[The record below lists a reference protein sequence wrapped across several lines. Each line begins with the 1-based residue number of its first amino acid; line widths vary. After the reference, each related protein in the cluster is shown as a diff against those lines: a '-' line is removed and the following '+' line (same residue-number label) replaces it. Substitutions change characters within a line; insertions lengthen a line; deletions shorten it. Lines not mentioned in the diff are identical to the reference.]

1 MSNNTG
7 TPHVLL
13 GTLPMEKPED
23 LVAARLN
30 ARQVAEI
37 LGLDRQAQTRMATAV
52 SEITRN
58 ALTFAGKAQLQF
70 LIDGSAPS
78 HRLTVVVADEGPGI
92 ADLDG
97 VLSGRKAFAPGHGKG
112 LLSARR
118 LVDHFEVQSTPAGT
132 RVQLSQRL
140 PQGTLLKLTR
150 DTQQQIA
157 QLLSSHVGA
166 DPITAL
172 QQQDREIIEGLDD
185 LQERQAEAARL
196 NQELE
201 ETNRGVVALYSELE
215 EKAEQLRG
223 VSDTKS
229 RFLSHMSHE
238 FRTPLNSILAL
249 ARLLVDRV
257 DGELNAEQ
265 ERQVQYIRKSAQGLL
280 DMVNDL
286 LDLAKVEAGKV
297 DVKPVEFTV
306 DSLFASLRG
315 TLRPLLTNPA
325 VELLFGHTAQLPA
338 VLADEQKV
346 IQILRNFISNALKFT
361 EQGHVL
367 VEARHDAARQTII
380 FSVSDSGIGIAAQDI
395 NVIFEEFTQVD
406 GRLQQGGT
414 GLGLPLTRRLA
425 LLMGGEVRASSQAG
439 KGSVFELVLP
449 VRFGQVLNA
458 PADDAAA
465 ATTAGRVL
473 VVDDEEAFR
482 YVLRHIAQD
491 AGYEVQE
498 ASDGLSALQTIGLQR
513 PDMIFL
519 DLAMPQLDG
528 FGVLERLSASPELAA
543 IPVVVCTSQ
552 LLSIEQKRL
561 LARAHAILLKQ
572 DVSRDGLTAL
582 MQSVI
587 RDDDQARSA

>member
-1 MSNNTG
+1 MTSAPTK
-7 TPHVLL
+7 HISL
-13 GTLPMEKPED
+13 GTMHLVSAED
-23 LVAARLN
+23 VVAARLH
-30 ARQVAEI
+30 ARKAAEI
-37 LGLDRQAQTRMATAV
+37 LGLDRQSQTRMATAV

-58 ALTFAGKAQLQF
+58 AFTYAGKARAEF
-70 LIDGSAPS
+70 AIDGNAPA
-78 HRLTVVVADEGPGI
+78 HTFMVVVSDDGPGI
-92 ADLDG
+92 DDLHD
-97 VLSGRKAFAPGHGKG
+97 VLEGRKVFAPGRGKG
-112 LLSARR
+112 LPSARR
-118 LVDHFEVQSTPAGT
+118 LVDQFDIQSAPGGT
-132 RVQLSQRL
+132 MVRLAQRL
-140 PQGTLLKLTR
+140 PQGALLRLTR
-150 DTQQQIA
+150 EAQQAIA
-157 QLLSSHVGA
+157 QLLSSHAGA

-172 QQQDREIIEGLDD
+172 QDQNREIIESLND
-185 LQERQAEAARL
+185 LQDRQAETARL
-196 NQELE
+196 NLELE

-257 DGELNAEQ
+257 DGDLNAEQ
-265 ERQVQYIRKSAQGLL
+265 ERQVQYIRKSAQSLL

-297 DVKPVEFTV
+297 DVKPVEFSV
-306 DSLFASLRG
+306 DSIFASLRG

-325 VELLFGHTAQLPA
+325 VDLLFGHTPQLPLM
-338 VLADEQKV
+338 LADEQKV
-346 IQILRNFISNALKFT
+346 IQILRNFIANALKFT

-367 VEARHDAARQTII
+367 VEARHDPARQTIV
-380 FSVSDSGIGIAAQDI
+380 FSVSDSGIGIAPQDI
-395 NVIFEEFTQVD
+395 ARIFEEFSQVD

-414 GLGLPLTRRLA
+414 GLGLPLARRLA
-425 LLMGGEVRASSQAG
+425 LLMGGEVRATSLPGQ
-439 KGSVFELVLP
+439 GSTFELILP
-449 VRFGQVLNA
+449 VRFGQVLS
-458 PADDAAA
+458 PQPEKDED
-465 ATTAGRVL
+465 GRTGHVL

-498 ASDGLSALQTIGLQR
+498 APDGLSALQSVAEHR
-513 PDMIFL
+513 PAMIFL

-528 FGVLERLSASPELAA
+528 FGVLERLAKSPELAN

-561 LARAHAILLKQ
+561 LAGAHAIVLKQ

-582 MQSVI
+582 IQSVT
-587 RDDDQARSA
+587 RDHQARSG

>member
-1 MSNNTG
+1 MSVTASARI
-7 TPHVLL
+7 LL
-13 GTLPMEKPED
+13 GSMPLTCPED
-23 LVAARLN
+23 VVAARLN

-37 LGLDRQAQTRMATAV
+37 LGLDRQGQTRLATAV

-58 ALTFAGKAQLQF
+58 AFAYAGKGRVDF
-70 LIDGSAPS
+70 LIEGTAPAHTLS
-78 HRLTVVVADEGPGI
+78 LLVVDEGPGI
-92 ADLDG
+92 RDLDS
-97 VLSGRKAFAPGHGKG
+97 VLSGLRAYAPGRGTG
-112 LLSARR
+112 LVSARR
-118 LVDHFEVQSTPAGT
+118 LVDQFDIQSAPAGT
-132 RVQLSQRL
+132 TVRLAQRL
-140 PQGTLLKLTR
+140 PHGALARLTR
-150 DTQQQIA
+150 DAQQQIG
-157 QLLSSHVGA
+157 QLLASHQGT
-166 DPITAL
+166 DPLDAL
-172 QQQDREIIEGLDD
+172 HEQNREILDSITD
-185 LQERQAEAARL
+185 LQERQAETARL

-249 ARLLVDRV
+249 SRLLVDRV
-257 DGELNAEQ
+257 DGDLNSEQ

-297 DVKPVEFTV
+297 DVKPVEFSV
-306 DSLFASLRG
+306 EGIFASLRA
-315 TLRPLLTNPA
+315 TLRPLLTNPS
-325 VELLFGHTAQLPA
+325 VDLLFGHAEHLP
-338 VLADEQKV
+338 VMLADEQKV

-367 VEARHDAARQTII
+367 VEARHEPARQSIV
-380 FSVSDSGIGIAAQDI
+380 FSVQDTGIGIAAQDLGL
-395 NVIFEEFTQVD
+395 IFEEFSQVD

-425 LLMGGEVRASSQAG
+425 LLMGGEVRATSQSG
-439 KGSVFELVLP
+439 QGSTFELVLP
-449 VRFGQVLNA
+449 VRFGQALSA
-458 PADDAAA
+458 PASSPETPRAH
-465 ATTAGRVL
+465 RVL

-491 AGYEVQE
+491 AGYGVQE
-498 ASDGLSALQTIGLQR
+498 APDGLSALQSAREQR
-513 PDMIFL
+513 PDIIFL

-528 FGVLERLSASPELAA
+528 FGVLERLAQSPDLAS

-561 LARAHAILLKQ
+561 LASAHAIVQKQ

-582 MQSVI
+582 MQAVMA
-587 RDDDQARSA
+587 RDA

>member
-1 MSNNTG
+1 MSDKPATWI
-7 TPHVLL
+7 TL
-13 GTLPMEKPED
+13 GTMRLVNAED
-23 LVAARLN
+23 VVAARLN
-30 ARQVAEI
+30 ARQAAEM
-37 LGLDRQAQTRMATAV
+37 LGMDRQSQTRIATAV

-58 ALTFAGKAQLQF
+58 AFSYASQARAEF
-70 LIDGSAPS
+70 VIDGQAPS
-78 HRLTVVVADEGPGI
+78 HNFLVVVSDDGPGI
-92 ADLDG
+92 DDLG
-97 VLSGRKAFAPGHGKG
+97 SVLGGRKAFAPGRGKG

-118 LVDHFEVQSTPAGT
+118 LVDNFDIRSTPEGT
-132 RVQLSQRL
+132 TVRLSVRL
-140 PQGTLLKLTR
+140 PQGALQRLTR
-150 DTQQQIA
+150 EEQQAIA
-157 QLLSSHVGA
+157 QLLSGHLGA
-166 DPITAL
+166 DPIIAL
-172 QQQDREIIEGLDD
+172 QDQNREIIESLND
-185 LQERQAEAARL
+185 LQDRQAETARL

-249 ARLLVDRV
+249 TRLLEDRV
-257 DGELNAEQ
+257 DGDLNPEQ

-297 DVKPVEFTV
+297 DVKATEFTV
-306 DSLFASLRG
+306 DSIFASLRG

-325 VELLFGHTAQLPA
+325 VELLFGKTAQLPEM
-338 VLADEQKV
+338 LADEQKV
-346 IQILRNFISNALKFT
+346 VQILRNFIANALKFT
-361 EQGHVL
+361 ETGHVL
-367 VEARHDAARQTII
+367 VEARHDAARQTIV
-380 FSVSDSGIGIAAQDI
+380 FSVSDSGIGIDQHNIAL
-395 NVIFEEFTQVD
+395 IFEEFSQVD
-406 GRLQQGGT
+406 GRLQKGGT

-425 LLMGGEVRASSQAG
+425 LLMGGEVRATSQPG
-439 KGSVFELVLP
+439 QGSTFELVLP
-449 VRFGQVLNA
+449 VRFGQVISA
-458 PADDAAA
+458 PPDDDE
-465 ATTAGRVL
+465 TARETAHVL

-491 AGYEVQE
+491 AGYEVRE
-498 ASDGLSALQTIGLQR
+498 ASDGLSALQSVGLQR

-528 FGVLERLSASPELAA
+528 FGVLERLAESSELAS

-552 LLSIEQKRL
+552 LLSIDQKRQ
-561 LARAHAILLKQ
+561 LARAYAIVLKQ

-582 MQSVI
+582 MQGI
-587 RDDDQARSA
+587 ARDHQARSG

>member
-1 MSNNTG
+1 MSIT
-7 TPHVLL
+7 VSARILL
-13 GTLPMEKPED
+13 GSLALGNPED
-23 LVAARLN
+23 VVAARLH
-30 ARQVAEI
+30 ARQAAEI
-37 LGLDRQAQTRMATAV
+37 LGLDRQSQTRLATAV

-58 ALTFAGKAQLQF
+58 AFAYAGKGRADF
-70 LIDGSAPS
+70 LIEGTAPAHS
-78 HRLTVVVADEGPGI
+78 FSVTVVDEGPGI
-92 ADLDG
+92 ADLDS
-97 VLSGRKAFAPGHGKG
+97 VLSGRRVYAPGRGAG
-112 LLSARR
+112 LVSARR
-118 LVDHFEVQSTPAGT
+118 LVDEFDIQSSPAGT
-132 RVQLSQRL
+132 TVRLAQRL
-140 PQGTLLKLTR
+140 PQGTLARLTR
-150 DTQQQIA
+150 EAQIQIG
-157 QLLSSHVGA
+157 QLLAGQDGT
-166 DPITAL
+166 DPLAVL
-172 QQQDREIIEGLDD
+172 HEQNREILAGLTD

-215 EKAEQLRG
+215 EKAEQLRD
-223 VSDTKS
+223 VSDTKT

-249 ARLLVDRV
+249 TRLLIDRV

-297 DVKPVEFTV
+297 DVKPVAFSV
-306 DSLFASLRG
+306 DGIFASLRA

-325 VELLFGHTAQLPA
+325 VDLLFGDVERLPEM
-338 VLADEQKV
+338 LADEQKL

-367 VEARHDAARQTII
+367 VEARHEPKRHSIV
-380 FSVSDSGIGIAAQDI
+380 FSVKDTGIGIAPNDLDR
-395 NVIFEEFTQVD
+395 IFEEFSQVD

-425 LLMGGEVRASSQAG
+425 LLMGGEVRASSQPG
-439 KGSVFELVLP
+439 RGSTFELALP
-449 VRFGQVLNA
+449 VRFGQALSA
-458 PADDAAA
+458 PAPSPEAPRANH
-465 ATTAGRVL
+465 VL

-491 AGYEVQE
+491 AGHEVQE
-498 ASDGLSALQTIGLQR
+498 APDGVSALQCIRERR
-513 PDMIFL
+513 PDIIFL
-519 DLAMPQLDG
+519 DLAMPHLDG
-528 FGVLERLSASPELAA
+528 FGVLERLAQSPDLAT

-561 LARAHAILLKQ
+561 LASAHAIVLKH

-582 MQSVI
+582 MQAVMA
-587 RDDDQARSA
+587 RD

>member
-1 MSNNTG
+1 MTSAPTK
-7 TPHVLL
+7 HISL
-13 GTLPMEKPED
+13 GTMHLVSAED
-23 LVAARLN
+23 VVAARLH
-30 ARQVAEI
+30 ARKAAEI
-37 LGLDRQAQTRMATAV
+37 LGLDRQSQTRMATAV

-58 ALTFAGKAQLQF
+58 AFTYAGKARAEF
-70 LIDGSAPS
+70 VIDGNAPA
-78 HRLTVVVADEGPGI
+78 HTFMVVVSDDGPGI
-92 ADLDG
+92 DDLHD
-97 VLSGRKAFAPGHGKG
+97 VLEGRKVFAPGRGKG
-112 LLSARR
+112 LPSARR
-118 LVDHFEVQSTPAGT
+118 LVDQFDIQSAPGGT
-132 RVQLSQRL
+132 MVRLAQRL
-140 PQGTLLKLTR
+140 PQGALLRLTR
-150 DTQQQIA
+150 EAQQAIA
-157 QLLSSHVGA
+157 QLLSSHAGA

-172 QQQDREIIEGLDD
+172 QDQNREIIESLND
-185 LQERQAEAARL
+185 LQDRQAETARL
-196 NQELE
+196 NLELE

-257 DGELNAEQ
+257 DGDLNAEQ
-265 ERQVQYIRKSAQGLL
+265 ERQVQYIRKSAQSLL

-297 DVKPVEFTV
+297 DVKPAEFSV
-306 DSLFASLRG
+306 DSIFASLRG

-325 VELLFGHTAQLPA
+325 VDLLFGHTPQLPLM
-338 VLADEQKV
+338 LADEQKV
-346 IQILRNFISNALKFT
+346 IQILRNFIANALKFT

-367 VEARHDAARQTII
+367 VEARHDPARQTIV
-380 FSVSDSGIGIAAQDI
+380 FSVSDSGIGIAPQDI
-395 NVIFEEFTQVD
+395 ARIFEEFSQVD

-414 GLGLPLTRRLA
+414 GLGLPLARRLA
-425 LLMGGEVRASSQAG
+425 LLMGGEVRATSLPGQ
-439 KGSVFELVLP
+439 GSTFELILP
-449 VRFGQVLNA
+449 VRFGQVLS
-458 PADDAAA
+458 PQPEKDED
-465 ATTAGRVL
+465 GRTGHVL

-498 ASDGLSALQTIGLQR
+498 APDGLSALQSVAEHR
-513 PDMIFL
+513 PAMIFL

-528 FGVLERLSASPELAA
+528 FGVLERLAKSPELAN

-561 LARAHAILLKQ
+561 LAGAHAIVLKQ

-582 MQSVI
+582 IQSVT
-587 RDDDQARSA
+587 RDHQARSG

>member
-1 MSNNTG
+1 MTSA
-7 TPHVLL
+7 PIKHISL
-13 GTLPMEKPED
+13 GTMHLVSAED
-23 LVAARLN
+23 VVAARLH
-30 ARQVAEI
+30 ARKAAEI
-37 LGLDRQAQTRMATAV
+37 LGLDRQSQTRMATAV

-58 ALTFAGKAQLQF
+58 AFTYAGKARAEF
-70 LIDGSAPS
+70 VIDGNAPA
-78 HRLTVVVADEGPGI
+78 HTFMVVVSDDGPGI
-92 ADLDG
+92 DDLHD
-97 VLSGRKAFAPGHGKG
+97 VLEGRKVFAPGRGKG
-112 LLSARR
+112 LPSARR
-118 LVDHFEVQSTPAGT
+118 LVDQFDIQSAPGGT
-132 RVQLSQRL
+132 MVRLAQRL
-140 PQGTLLKLTR
+140 PQGALLRLTR
-150 DTQQQIA
+150 EAQQAIA
-157 QLLSSHVGA
+157 QLLSSHAGA

-172 QQQDREIIEGLDD
+172 QDQNREIIESLND
-185 LQERQAEAARL
+185 LQDRQAETARL
-196 NQELE
+196 NLELE

-257 DGELNAEQ
+257 DGDLNAEQ
-265 ERQVQYIRKSAQGLL
+265 ERQVQYIRKSAQSLL

-297 DVKPVEFTV
+297 DVKPVEFSV
-306 DSLFASLRG
+306 DSIFASLRG

-325 VELLFGHTAQLPA
+325 VDLLFGHTPQLPLM
-338 VLADEQKV
+338 LADEQKV
-346 IQILRNFISNALKFT
+346 IQILRNFIANALKFT

-367 VEARHDAARQTII
+367 VEARHDPARQTIV
-380 FSVSDSGIGIAAQDI
+380 FSVSDSGIGIAPQDI
-395 NVIFEEFTQVD
+395 ARIFEEFSQVD

-414 GLGLPLTRRLA
+414 GLGLPLARRLA
-425 LLMGGEVRASSQAG
+425 LLMGGEVRATSLPGQ
-439 KGSVFELVLP
+439 GSTFELILP
-449 VRFGQVLNA
+449 VRFGQVLS
-458 PADDAAA
+458 PQPDKGED
-465 ATTAGRVL
+465 GRTGHVL

-498 ASDGLSALQTIGLQR
+498 APDGLSALQSVAEHR
-513 PDMIFL
+513 PAMIFL

-528 FGVLERLSASPELAA
+528 FGVLERLAKSPELAN

-561 LARAHAILLKQ
+561 LAGAHAIVLKQ

-582 MQSVI
+582 IQSVT
-587 RDDDQARSA
+587 RDHQARSG